1 MQGTAS
7 QNAPSSSVVVPHF
20 LIGGTAWLLALILLF
35 MYPESFTQHYF
46 NFKLLAITHLLVL
59 SWITTVILGALYQLL
74 PVILLVKL
82 YSERLAKTSLIL
94 LQIGSIGLVICFWY
108 GILTFPIVLFGII
121 ICMAIALFALNILLT
136 SLQSTVQRIEK
147 RFITTSVLW
156 LFLTV
161 SLGLLLAFNLAFPF
175 LKTSHLELLKVHAHI
190 GIIGWFIQLIM
201 GVATVLIPMFM
212 LSHNLGKKKLTVAYF
227 FINSGLIVGIT
238 SHLIQFPYGVSIAFG
253 LGIAGLILF
262 LAFILNAYK
271 VRVKRKLDIG
281 LKKSM
286 LAFALLILAIPF
298 SILNLF
304 TNNTTEIVIS
314 TAYISTLII
323 GFISTLIMAQTY
335 KTLPFIIW
343 LKEYKKVIGKEKTP
357 LPKDLYSS
365 TITTWHYWLHLI
377 GFIILTSGI
386 LLKIILLLQIGIG
399 FLLIAALFY
408 YKNLLKIT
416 FHKRISHGNS

>member
-7 QNAPSSSVVVPHF
+7 LNAPSSSVVVPHF

-121 ICMAIALFALNILLT
+121 ICLAIVLFALNILLT

-147 RFITTSVLW
+147 RFITTSVFW

-175 LKTSHLELLKVHAHI
+175 LNTSHLELLKVHAHI

-212 LSHNLGKKKLTVAYF
+212 LSHNLGKKKLTVVYF

-286 LAFALLILAIPF
+286 LAFALLVLTIPF

-365 TITTWHYWLHLI
+365 TIATWHYWLHLT